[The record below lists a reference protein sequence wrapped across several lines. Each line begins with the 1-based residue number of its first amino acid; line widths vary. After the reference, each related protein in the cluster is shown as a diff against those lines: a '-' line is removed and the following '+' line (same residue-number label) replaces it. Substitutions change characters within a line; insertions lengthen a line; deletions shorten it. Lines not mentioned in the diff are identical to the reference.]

1 MMTQALR
8 ERLAED
14 VGAWLTDGL
23 ISESTHDLLR
33 ERYDAR
39 RFGIAGAIKY
49 LGIAGGLLAFF
60 GLIGLAGA
68 FGGEVLG
75 ALLLL
80 GVGGALSAAGIR
92 LSNDS
97 LGRYPAS
104 SKVVLALGVVAAT
117 LGIAMAV
124 HLVDARGGAVA
135 FVTAMVALPV
145 VGFLAY
151 RFHNIFL
158 LILGLVGF
166 FHWVGSWPS
175 IFGLP
180 IYYRGWDLQD
190 PRLLC
195 AAALAAIG
203 VGIWHETKWR
213 ERTGRFY
220 LAYEALGL
228 IYLNLAL
235 LVLSIDG
242 GRGLWMGRG
251 YSDMPISQLVWTGV
265 FAAAAIGLIVAGA
278 RLHNSLFTAFGV
290 TAFAVNLA
298 ACYCELFWRRTHEG
312 VFFLVGGLALLGA
325 GFGCE
330 LLLQRIRS
338 TTR

>member
-8 ERLAED
+8 ERLAQD

-23 ISESTHDLLR
+23 ISKPTHDLLR

-49 LGIAGGLLAFF
+49 LGISGGLLAFF

-68 FGGEVLG
+68 FGGEALG

-80 GVGGALSAAGIR
+80 GVGAILTAAGIR
-92 LSNDS
+92 LSSDS

-124 HLVDARGGAVA
+124 HGVDPGGQAVA
-135 FVTAMVALPV
+135 LVTGLLVLPA

-151 RFHNIFL
+151 RFQNIFL
-158 LILGLVGF
+158 LMLGLVGF

-180 IYYRGWDLQD
+180 VYGGWEIQD
-190 PRLLC
+190 PRLMC
-195 AAALAAIG
+195 VAALAAIG
-203 VGIWHETKWR
+203 VGVWHETKWR

-228 IYLNLAL
+228 IYINVAL

-251 YSDMPISQLVWTGV
+251 YSDMPISQLVWIGL
-265 FAAAAIGLIVAGA
+265 FAATAIGLIVAGA
-278 RLHNSLFTAFGV
+278 RLHNSLFTGFGV
-290 TAFAVNLA
+290 AAFVVNLA
-298 ACYCELFWRRTHEG
+298 ACYCEIFWRRTHEG
-312 VFFLVGGLALLGA
+312 IFFLVGGLALLGA

-338 TTR
+338 TPR